1 VKEVK
6 MFERKVITTRDED
19 YAFFLQ
25 CTCGAEI
32 LEFYGYRETEK
43 EDEIIGIR
51 YFGNDST
58 NNLNF
63 ILNRELL
70 DKLISGFN
78 TLLINSSFPDDVE
91 NPEQKLTSFRLERD
105 SVNLEYL
112 QVDLEKELNTFHI
125 SKYTK
130 VPRQNKPKLLWCI
143 SLYKICV
150 EDFIN
155 ELTNLQKAIIGDAHK
170 NETMG

>member
-1 VKEVK
+1 

-32 LEFYGYRETEK
+32 LEFYGYKETEK

-63 ILNRELL
+63 ILSRELL
-70 DKLISGFN
+70 DKLINGLN
-78 TLLINSSFPDDVE
+78 ILLINSGLPNDIES
-91 NPEQKLTSFRLERD
+91 PEQKLTSFRLEGD

-125 SKYTK
+125 SKYIEVHK
-130 VPRQNKPKLLWCI
+130 QNKPKLLWHI

-155 ELTNLQKAIIGDAHK
+155 ELVNLQKSIVGDK
-170 NETMG
+170 QENETENN

>member
-1 VKEVK
+1 

-25 CTCGAEI
+25 CTCGAEL

-78 TLLINSSFPDDVE
+78 TLLINSRPQNDVKDS
-91 NPEQKLTSFRLERD
+91 EQKLTSFRLARN

-125 SKYTK
+125 SKYIE
-130 VPRQNKPKLLWCI
+130 VPKQNKPKLLWHV
-143 SLYKICV
+143 SLYKICA

-155 ELTNLQKAIIGDAHK
+155 ELVHLQKSIIGDK
-170 NETMG
+170 QENETENN

>member
-1 VKEVK
+1 
-6 MFERKVITTRDED
+6 MFERKVITTRNED

-25 CTCGAEI
+25 CTCGSEI

-70 DKLISGFN
+70 DKLINGFN
-78 TLLINSSFPDDVE
+78 ILLINSSLPNDVE
-91 NPEQKLTSFRLERD
+91 NSEQKLTSFRLEGD
-105 SVNLEYL
+105 SVNLEYI

-125 SKYTK
+125 SKYIE
-130 VPRQNKPKLLWCI
+130 VPKQNKPKLLWHV
-143 SLYKICV
+143 SLYKICA

-155 ELTNLQKAIIGDAHK
+155 ELVNLQKSIVGDK
-170 NETMG
+170 QENETENN

>member
-1 VKEVK
+1 
-6 MFERKVITTRDED
+6 MFERKVITTRNED

-63 ILNRELL
+63 ILSRELL
-70 DKLISGFN
+70 DKLISGLN
-78 TLLINSSFPDDVE
+78 ILLINSGLPNDTEDS
-91 NPEQKLTSFRLERD
+91 EQKLTSFRLERD
-105 SVNLEYL
+105 AINLEYL
-112 QVDLEKELNTFHI
+112 QVDLEKELNTFNI
-125 SKYTK
+125 SKYIE
-130 VPRQNKPKLLWCI
+130 VPKQNKSKLLWHI

-155 ELTNLQKAIIGDAHK
+155 ELVNLQKSIVGDK
-170 NETMG
+170 QENETENN

>member
-1 VKEVK
+1 
-6 MFERKVITTRDED
+6 MFERKIITTRNED

-25 CTCGAEI
+25 CPCGAEI

-63 ILNRELL
+63 ILSRELL
-70 DKLISGFN
+70 DKLINGFN
-78 TLLINSSFPDDVE
+78 ILLISSGLPNDVE
-91 NPEQKLTSFRLERD
+91 NSEQKVISFRLERD

-112 QVDLEKELNTFHI
+112 QVDLEKELNIFHI
-125 SKYTK
+125 SKYIE
-130 VPRQNKPKLLWCI
+130 VPKQNKPKLIWHV
-143 SLYKICV
+143 SLYKICA

-155 ELTNLQKAIIGDAHK
+155 ELVKLQKSIVGDKRENEAK
-170 NETMG
+170 NN